1 MRLELCLIAA
11 SVLMLSSCKKDTAE
25 PIIIEYPTGY
35 VIPNTYAFVDEN
47 NNNTVSMNGQ
57 EQRLEMLSEMVV
69 YLKTANTSGTAVS
82 ESQLKAMYAN
92 AAYTWTDAGA
102 LGMTGSSK
110 QLKSKTA
117 ASAGSAD
124 PAIQLYFENLMDS
137 IAAISA
143 TTAMGVDDGG
153 NNQAG
158 VVLSSNGTSKYLM
171 DQNGHEFTQLIEKGL
186 MGAVFYNQISAV
198 YLSPAKMNVDNITP
212 VDPAAGKHYTTME
225 HHWDEAYGYFT
236 SAVDFPTNGTD
247 RFWSKYANGREA
259 VLGSA
264 TNLSLAFRTGRA
276 AIANDD
282 MAVRDAQIAVIREE
296 LEDVCAGT
304 AIHYLNGAI
313 SNFADDAL
321 RNHELSEAS
330 AFIQDLIYGHNASI
344 TAAQIQTVFDLI
356 GDDYY
361 EVTVAGLTAA
371 RDELATIF
379 AMESIKNDL

>member
-1 MRLELCLIAA
+1 
-11 SVLMLSSCKKDTAE
+11 
-25 PIIIEYPTGY
+25 
-35 VIPNTYAFVDEN
+35 
-47 NNNTVSMNGQ
+47 
-57 EQRLEMLSEMVV
+57 
-69 YLKTANTSGTAVS
+69 
-82 ESQLKAMYAN
+82 
-92 AAYTWTDAGA
+92 
-102 LGMTGSSK
+102 
-110 QLKSKTA
+110 
-117 ASAGSAD
+117 
-124 PAIQLYFENLMDS
+124 
-137 IAAISA
+137 
-143 TTAMGVDDGG
+143 
-153 NNQAG
+153 
-158 VVLSSNGTSKYLM
+158 
-171 DQNGHEFTQLIEKGL
+171 
-186 MGAVFYNQISAV
+186 
-198 YLSPAKMNVDNITP
+198 
-212 VDPAAGKHYTTME
+212 
-225 HHWDEAYGYFT
+225 
-236 SAVDFPTNGTD
+236 
-247 RFWSKYANGREA
+247 

-379 AMESIKNDL
+379 AMESIKNIL

>member
-1 MRLELCLIAA
+1 MRIELCAIAA
-11 SVLMLSSCKKDTAE
+11 SLLLVTSCKKDTAE

-35 VIPNTYAFVDEN
+35 AIPTTYAFTDADN
-47 NNNTVSMNGQ
+47 NSTVSFNGQ
-57 EQRLEMLSEMVV
+57 EQRLEMLGEMVV

-92 AAYTWTDAGA
+92 DAFTWTDAGS
-102 LGMTGSSK
+102 LGMTGSTK

-124 PAIQLYFENLMDS
+124 PTIQQYFEDMMDS
-137 IAAISA
+137 IDVISA
-143 TTAMGVDDGG
+143 ATMVGVDNGG

-158 VVLSSNGTSKYLM
+158 VVASSNGSSKYLM
-171 DQNGHEFTQLIEKGL
+171 DANGHEFTQLIEKGL

-198 YLSPAKMNVDNITP
+198 YLGADKMNVDNTTA
-212 VDPAAGKHYTTME
+212 VDPAAGKYYTVME
-225 HHWDEAYGYFT
+225 HHWDEAFGYFT

-247 RFWSKYANGREA
+247 RFWGKYANGREA
-259 VLGSA
+259 LLGSA
-264 TNLSLAFRTGRA
+264 TDLGLAFRTGRA

-282 MAVRDAQIAVIREE
+282 MVMRDAQIAIIRNE

-304 AIHYLNGAI
+304 AIHYLNGAMG
-313 SNFADDAL
+313 NFADDAL
-321 RNHELSEAS
+321 RNHELSEAV
-330 AFIQDLIYGHNASI
+330 AFIKGLIYGANPSI
-344 TAAQIQTVFDLI
+344 TAIQIQTVLDLI

-361 EVTVAGLTAA
+361 EVTMAGLTAA